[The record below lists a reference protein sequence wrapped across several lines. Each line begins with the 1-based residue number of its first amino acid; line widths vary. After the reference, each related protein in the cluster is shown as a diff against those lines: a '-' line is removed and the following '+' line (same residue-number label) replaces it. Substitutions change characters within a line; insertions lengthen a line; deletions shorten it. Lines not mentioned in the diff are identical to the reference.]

1 MTRQSIVRMT
11 SAGFLLGGPFVAAWT
26 LVSPWGSF
34 AGAERGGSVQWVIAH
49 SCHYLAALCLLFG
62 VLGLAVQR
70 LPTAGRWETL
80 AQLYFLF
87 AMWVYGGT
95 GAITSR
101 VWPLISHHAGAIVEP
116 EGAMFKP
123 YPEFLQTLAV
133 PVLAIAVAA
142 LLHAMW
148 RARILPLAALVTGAA
163 GAAMFFVPT
172 APLSPLPW
180 IFFPAAGTLS
190 GLGLAWLGWSL
201 RGGAAPSLAEV
212 PPHARAARE
221 PAAV

>member
-34 AGAERGGSVQWVIAH
+34 AGAERGGSLQWVIAH

-62 VLGLAVQR
+62 VVGLAVQR
-70 LPTAGRWETL
+70 LPAAGWLESV
-80 AQLYFLF
+80 AQLGFVF
-87 AMWVYGGT
+87 TMWVYGGT

-101 VWPLISHHAGAIVEP
+101 VWPLIAHNAGQIVEP
-116 EGAMFKP
+116 QGAMFKP
-123 YPEFLQTLAV
+123 HPEFLQMIAV
-133 PVLAIAVAA
+133 PVLAGGIAV
-142 LLHAMW
+142 LLFAMW
-148 RARILPLAALVTGAA
+148 KARILPLAGLVIGVV

-172 APLSPLPW
+172 EPLAALPW

-201 RGGAAPSLAEV
+201 RNGAAPQES
-212 PPHARAARE
+212 
-221 PAAV
+221 